1 MNYWRRRATAAPL
14 FSLVLLCALK
24 HLPDASVRKLEAA
37 LHYEPCSEAA
47 EPCIPTRRTKVPR
60 GQDLDHTG
68 AVAGAAIFSFSSLQ
82 VLRTSAVI
90 SEQSSI

>member
-1 MNYWRRRATAAPL
+1 ME
-14 FSLVLLCALK
+14 ALK
-24 HLPDASVRKLEAA
+24 LLVSDHHHNQGDGKRCRRDQVREDV
-37 LHYEPCSEAA
+37 
-47 EPCIPTRRTKVPR
+47 I
-60 GQDLDHTG
+60 DHAG

>member
-1 MNYWRRRATAAPL
+1 ME
-14 FSLVLLCALK
+14 ALK
-24 HLPDASVRKLEAA
+24 LLVSNHHHNQGDGKRCRRDQVREDV
-37 LHYEPCSEAA
+37 
-47 EPCIPTRRTKVPR
+47 I
-60 GQDLDHTG
+60 DHAG

>member
-1 MNYWRRRATAAPL
+1 MQLLLIAKDRPIERSDTLDEIPEDSFVWIDAT
-14 FSLVLLCALK
+14 
-24 HLPDASVRKLEAA
+24 R
-37 LHYEPCSEAA
+37 SEAA

>member
-1 MNYWRRRATAAPL
+1 MNYRRRSATAAPL

-24 HLPDASVRKLEAA
+24 HPPDAWVRKLD
-37 LHYEPCSEAA
+37 YEPCSEAA
-47 EPCIPTRRTKVPR
+47 EPGIPTRRTKVPR
-60 GQDLDHTG
+60 GPDLDHTG